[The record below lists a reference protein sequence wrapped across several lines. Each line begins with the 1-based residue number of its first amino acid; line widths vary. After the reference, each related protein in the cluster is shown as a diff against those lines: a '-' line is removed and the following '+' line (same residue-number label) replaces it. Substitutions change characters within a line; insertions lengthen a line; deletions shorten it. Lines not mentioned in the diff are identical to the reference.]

1 MCCTQ
6 SLSIDARNSC
16 VACSRATLVEV
27 QKKFSVP
34 AAYKRVSNR
43 GYSNRSVFFDSKR
56 RYGDTREFIC
66 RTRLQR
72 CDCGAGKWQQSGAA
86 LGPSV

>member
-6 SLSIDARNSC
+6 SLSIDARNSF

-43 GYSNRSVFFDSKR
+43 GYPNRSVFFDSKR
-56 RYGDTREFIC
+56 RYGDTRGLSVEHDVSVAIAGQENDS
-66 RTRLQR
+66 RAEQRLDQ
-72 CDCGAGKWQQSGAA
+72 
-86 LGPSV
+86 V